1 MSRKCKYIFL
11 DIDGVITT
19 PSSGYCLDPAKMMLL
34 GKLICST
41 DSWLV
46 ISSSWRAAD
55 VPDTILNLT
64 DYDNEY
70 VRDYPFMFTNRIA
83 GITPRLNGTR
93 GDEIKA
99 YLKERP
105 CDSYIILDDECD
117 FLPDQMPYL
126 IRTDGNLGL
135 TEKDV
140 KEGIA
145 LLNRCD
151 EACSE

>member
-19 PSSGYCLDPAKMMLL
+19 PSSGYCLDPEKMMLL
-34 GKLICST
+34 ARLVSLT

-64 DYDNEY
+64 DYDNQY
-70 VRDYPFMFTNRIA
+70 VRDYPFMLTNRIV
-83 GITPRLNGTR
+83 GITPRLQGCR

-99 YLKERP
+99 YLEEKP
-105 CDSYIILDDECD
+105 CDAYIILDDESD
-117 FLPDQMPYL
+117 ILPEQKPFFVQ
-126 IRTDGNLGL
+126 TDGDAGL
-135 TEKDV
+135 TADDV
-140 KEGIA
+140 RKGVEI
-145 LLNRCD
+145 LNRID
-151 EACSE
+151 EDNNN

>member
-64 DYDNEY
+64 DYDNPY
-70 VRDYPFMFTNRIA
+70 VRDYPFMFTNRIV
-83 GITPRLNGTR
+83 GITPQLGGSR
-93 GDEIKA
+93 GEEIREYMKEKPCDA
-99 YLKERP
+99 YL
-105 CDSYIILDDECD
+105 ILDDEGEM
-117 FLPDQMPYL
+117 LPEQMPFF
-126 IRTDGNLGL
+126 IRTDGDNGL
-135 TEKDV
+135 SPEDVEK
-140 KEGIA
+140 GIA
-145 LLNRCD
+145 ILNRID
-151 EACSE
+151 EEV